1 MFSCKMNF
9 ITYNQVIK
17 ASILMYDKEKIL
29 SNSVQLP
36 ISYSLK
42 IIITK
47 KTYSEKLVNKYTT

>member
-1 MFSCKMNF
+1 MNF